1 MQAITVAGEMR
12 IFRRILMAVAVP
24 ASRDFKRKI
33 DGTRTSNLCEV
44 LALLDRRSE
53 CGDGAEADED
63 GARDVALDRRK
74 ARAAAESL
82 AERAG
87 HQRPRGVA
95 EGAEHGKEQPED
107 EDLHPRRA
115 AARVDELRQEGEEE
129 ERRLRVEDVDDD
141 ALPVEAAAAAQDR
154 LLGLAPAVE

>member
-87 HQRPRGVA
+87 A
-95 EGAEHGKEQPED
+95 DPE
-107 EDLHPRRA
+107 RA
-115 AARVDELRQEGEEE
+115 HEPG
-129 ERRLRVEDVDDD
+129 
-141 ALPVEAAAAAQDR
+141 AAAAADRRRDDVEHRRSRHGEKRQRGADEEREAARIEHAADLSGPPPGRLQDR
-154 LLGLAPAVE
+154 LASRSRCGITV